1 MIDFDYSEWA
11 ILRFIGASF
20 VLWLCY
26 YLLFDRKAPFNQCRN
41 YLLFSVLLA
50 GAVSVLRIPVY
61 PVEVVKPVKMEQIV
75 VAQEAQTDKV
85 SLMQIDNNGIQPDTL
100 ATAMLTDVN
109 EAVTH
114 QTEEEIVEEPF
125 YVSWNYWQIAWIV
138 YGSGVFILLVHLLV
152 EMVRIWR
159 LKRWGTCTT
168 DADGICIVRNNEVVS
183 PFSFYRMIF
192 INRKLEGEVLRVV
205 LLHEKAH
212 IRNHHYRDTLFIE
225 GLSILCW
232 FNPFVWLVKRELRAL
247 HEFQVDRC
255 LLSGEIEL
263 FEYQSILFEEL
274 MGYSPK
280 VANGFHNSLIKK
292 RFIMMKHQYKERLA
306 GVRKIALL
314 PLCIGVLALFSFTE
328 NPVLVEPVLPMVS
341 VTIKAETPKV
351 VLPEVT
357 VDSSGNEKDFLLLDT
372 PKIVHY
378 VQSRDAHI
386 VQSGAGQP
394 LAQVSIFVPK
404 ALDTLSAESSDGTF
418 SQEQNINHTVDI
430 DLRADQVV
438 LSRAP
443 RKNNAY
449 VRFIERSKEDTRVTL
464 AIPIHFD
471 RHWLQFEKGLSIV
484 DEDSKDVYRIRSVTR
499 GIELNRVY
507 WVVGQEGQ
515 MLEFTLVFPPLDRKV
530 KTVSIRDCFPEEKGL
545 TPPNGGAW
553 TLDNLKVD
561 NFQPTAVRQAEYDR
575 EGRPLRS
582 DKLEEV
588 TLNANQLSVSSR
600 HNGGRTQ
607 IQKIETLPDK
617 TLVVLSVPIHY
628 DRNWLVI
635 NKGLCI
641 VDCKTGDEYPVQE
654 EAHGIEMN
662 KLLWVE
668 GCQGRSVLLTLVFP
682 KLPKRVKTIDFYN
695 KYPDAGII
703 SLTNGSSWNWWKIKI
718 KDYQKEPYKR
728 VIL

>member
-314 PLCIGVLALFSFTE
+314 P
-328 NPVLVEPVLPMVS
+328 
-341 VTIKAETPKV
+341 
-351 VLPEVT
+351 
-357 VDSSGNEKDFLLLDT
+357 
-372 PKIVHY
+372 
-378 VQSRDAHI
+378 
-386 VQSGAGQP
+386 
-394 LAQVSIFVPK
+394 
-404 ALDTLSAESSDGTF
+404 
-418 SQEQNINHTVDI
+418 
-430 DLRADQVV
+430 
-438 LSRAP
+438 
-443 RKNNAY
+443 
-449 VRFIERSKEDTRVTL
+449 
-464 AIPIHFD
+464 
-471 RHWLQFEKGLSIV
+471 
-484 DEDSKDVYRIRSVTR
+484 
-499 GIELNRVY
+499 
-507 WVVGQEGQ
+507 
-515 MLEFTLVFPPLDRKV
+515 
-530 KTVSIRDCFPEEKGL
+530 
-545 TPPNGGAW
+545 
-553 TLDNLKVD
+553 
-561 NFQPTAVRQAEYDR
+561 
-575 EGRPLRS
+575 
-582 DKLEEV
+582 
-588 TLNANQLSVSSR
+588 
-600 HNGGRTQ
+600 
-607 IQKIETLPDK
+607 
-617 TLVVLSVPIHY
+617 
-628 DRNWLVI
+628 
-635 NKGLCI
+635 
-641 VDCKTGDEYPVQE
+641 
-654 EAHGIEMN
+654 
-662 KLLWVE
+662 
-668 GCQGRSVLLTLVFP
+668 
-682 KLPKRVKTIDFYN
+682 
-695 KYPDAGII
+695 
-703 SLTNGSSWNWWKIKI
+703 
-718 KDYQKEPYKR
+718 
-728 VIL
+728 

>member
-41 YLLFSVLLA
+41 YLLVSVLLA

-357 VDSSGNEKDFLLLDT
+357 VDSAGNEKDFLLLDT

-418 SQEQNINHTVDI
+418 SQEQNINHTMDI

-464 AIPIHFD
+464 AIPIHYD
-471 RHWLQFEKGLSIV
+471 RHWLQFEKV
-484 DEDSKDVYRIRSVTR
+484 
-499 GIELNRVY
+499 
-507 WVVGQEGQ
+507 
-515 MLEFTLVFPPLDRKV
+515 
-530 KTVSIRDCFPEEKGL
+530 
-545 TPPNGGAW
+545 
-553 TLDNLKVD
+553 KVD

-641 VDCKTGDEYPVQE
+641 VDCKTGDEYPVLE

-703 SLTNGSSWNWWKIKI
+703 SPTNGSSWNWWKIKI

>member
-1 MIDFDYSEWA
+1 MIDIDCSEWA

-50 GAVSVLRIPVY
+50 GAVSVVRIPVY
-61 PVEVVKPVKMEQIV
+61 PVEVVRPIKMERV
-75 VAQEAQTDKV
+75 VVKQETQMDKT
-85 SLMQIDNNGIQPDTL
+85 SLVQVENDGIQPDTL
-100 ATAMLTDVN
+100 AAVQAEVS
-109 EAVTH
+109 EAIVPRV
-114 QTEEEIVEEPF
+114 EEEIAEEPF
-125 YVSWNYWQIAWIV
+125 YASWDYWQIVWIV
-138 YGSGVFILLVHLLV
+138 YGLGVFVLLMHLLV
-152 EMVRIWR
+152 EMARIWR
-159 LKRWGTCTT
+159 LKRWGSCTME
-168 DADGICIVRNNEVVS
+168 ADGICIVRNNEVVS

-192 INRKLEGEVLRVV
+192 INRKLEGEVLRIV

-292 RFIMMKHQYKERLA
+292 RFIMMKHQYKERFA

-314 PLCIGVLALFSFTE
+314 PLCAGVLALFSFTE
-328 NPVLVEPVLPMVS
+328 KPVLIEPVLPMVS
-341 VTIKAETPKV
+341 VSMKAETPEV
-351 VLPEVT
+351 V
-357 VDSSGNEKDFLLLDT
+357 SNEKKMDSVGDEKCFLLLDS

-378 VQSRDAHI
+378 I
-386 VQSGAGQP
+386 QSGEAHLVKSGSSQL
-394 LAQVSIFVPK
+394 LAKVTTPVSK
-404 ALDTLSAESSDGTF
+404 MLDTLSEEKPNQTSLHGKEADY
-418 SQEQNINHTVDI
+418 TVGV
-430 DLRADQVV
+430 DLPADQVV

-443 RKNNAY
+443 YKRSIY
-449 VRFIERSKEDTRVTL
+449 VRFIERTKEDTRVTL
-464 AIPIHFD
+464 AIPIYYD
-471 RHWLQFEKGLSIV
+471 RHWLQFETGLSIV
-484 DEDSKDVYRIRSVTR
+484 DEDTKDVYKIRSLTR
-499 GIELNRVY
+499 GIELNQTY
-507 WVVGQEGQ
+507 WVVGQEKQ

-530 KTVSIRDCFPEEKGL
+530 KKISIRDCFPEERGL
-545 TPPNGGAW
+545 TPPNGSSW
-553 TLDNLKVD
+553 RLENLKVD
-561 NFQPTAVRQAEYDR
+561 DFLPTAARIAEYDR

-588 TLNANQLSVSSR
+588 TLNASQLAVSSR
-600 HNGGRTQ
+600 RGDGKSR
-607 IQKIETLPDK
+607 IQKIETLPEK
-617 TLVVLSVPIHY
+617 TLVVLNIPIHF
-628 DRNWLVI
+628 DRHWLVI
-635 NKGLCI
+635 GKGLCL
-641 VDCKTGDEYPVQE
+641 VDSRTGDEYPILE

-668 GCQGRSVLLTLVFP
+668 GCEGRSVLLTLVFP
-682 KLPKRVKTIDFYN
+682 KLPKKVKTIDLYN
-695 KYPDAGII
+695 KYPDAGVI
-703 SLTNGSSWNWWKIKI
+703 SPSNGSSWDWRKVKI

-728 VIL
+728 IIL

>member
-1 MIDFDYSEWA
+1 MIDIDCSEWA

-50 GAVSVLRIPVY
+50 GAVSVVRIPVY
-61 PVEVVKPVKMEQIV
+61 PVEVVRPIKMERV
-75 VAQEAQTDKV
+75 VVKQETQMDKT
-85 SLMQIDNNGIQPDTL
+85 SLVQVENDGIQPDTL
-100 ATAMLTDVN
+100 AAVQAEVS
-109 EAVTH
+109 EAIVPRV
-114 QTEEEIVEEPF
+114 EEEIAEEPF
-125 YVSWNYWQIAWIV
+125 YASWDYWQIVWIV
-138 YGSGVFILLVHLLV
+138 YGLGVFVLLMHLLV
-152 EMVRIWR
+152 EMARIWR
-159 LKRWGTCTT
+159 LKRWGSCTME
-168 DADGICIVRNNEVVS
+168 ADGICIVRNNEVVS

-192 INRKLEGEVLRVV
+192 INRKLEGEVLRIV

-292 RFIMMKHQYKERLA
+292 RFIMMKHQYKERFA

-314 PLCIGVLALFSFTE
+314 PLCAGVLALFSFTE
-328 NPVLVEPVLPMVS
+328 KPVLIEPVLPMVS
-341 VTIKAETPKV
+341 VSMKAETPEV

-357 VDSSGNEKDFLLLDT
+357 VDSAGNEKDFLLLDT
-372 PKIVHY
+372 PKIVRY
-378 VQSRDAHI
+378 VQAGDAHI

-394 LAQVSIFVPK
+394 FSQVSIFVPK
-404 ALDTLSAESSDGTF
+404 VLDTLSAEKSGRTS
-418 SQEQNINHTVDI
+418 SQEQSTNHTMDT
-430 DLRADQVV
+430 DLRAGQVV

-443 RKNNAY
+443 YKNNAY

-464 AIPIHFD
+464 AIPIYYD

-507 WVVGQEGQ
+507 WAVGQEGR

-530 KTVSIRDCFPEEKGL
+530 KTVSIRDCFPEENGL
-545 TPPNGGAW
+545 TPPNGSAW
-553 TLDNLKVD
+553 RLDNLEVD
-561 NFQPTAVRQAEYDR
+561 DFQPTAARRAEYDR

-588 TLNANQLSVSSR
+588 TLHANQLSVSSR
-600 HNGGRTQ
+600 HDGGRTR
-607 IQKIETLPDK
+607 IQKIETLPDR
-617 TLVVLSVPIHY
+617 TLVVLSIPVYH

-635 NKGLCI
+635 NKGLCM
-641 VDCKTGDEYPVQE
+641 VDCKTGDEYPVRK

-682 KLPKRVKTIDFYN
+682 KLPKRVKTIDLYN
-695 KYPDAGII
+695 KYPDAGVI
-703 SLTNGSSWNWWKIKI
+703 SPANGNSWDWRKIKI
-718 KDYQKEPYKR
+718 KDYQQELYKR